1 MSAKASL
8 KIETRHEELDR
19 VSAAVEELAERE
31 GWPPEMAYR
40 VTLVIEELVVNIIN
54 HGHDS
59 GVHDIEIAMA
69 SEPDALTVDIIDDG
83 RPFDPLSDAP
93 EPDLDSLL
101 EDRPVGGLG
110 IHLVLTMMDEVHYR
124 REQDRNHTT
133 LVARRGE

>member
-31 GWPPEMAYR
+31 GWPPEMVYR

-54 HGHDS
+54 HGHDD

-110 IHLVLTMMDEVHYR
+110 IHLVRTMMDEVQYR

>member
-1 MSAKASL
+1 MSATASL
-8 KIETRHEELDR
+8 KIETRHDELDR

-31 GWPPEMAYR
+31 GWPPEMVYR
-40 VTLVIEELVVNIIN
+40 MTLVIEELVVNIIN
-54 HGHDS
+54 HGHDD

-69 SEPDALTVDIIDDG
+69 SEPDALTVEIIDDG

-110 IHLVLTMMDEVHYR
+110 IHLVRTMMDEVHYR

-133 LVARRGE
+133 LIARRGE

>member
-59 GVHDIEIAMA
+59 GVHDIEISMA

>member
-8 KIETRHEELDR
+8 KIETRQDELDR
-19 VSAAVEELAERE
+19 VSGAVEELAERE
-31 GWPPEMAYR
+31 GWPPEMVYR

-54 HGHDS
+54 HGHDD
-59 GVHDIEIAMA
+59 GVHDIEIAMT
-69 SEPDALTVDIIDDG
+69 SEPDALTVEIIDDG

-133 LVARRGE
+133 LIAHRGE

>member
-1 MSAKASL
+1 MSAKASI
-8 KIETRHEELDR
+8 KIETRHDELDR

-31 GWPPEMAYR
+31 DWPPEMVYR

-54 HGHDS
+54 HGHDD

-69 SEPDALTVDIIDDG
+69 SEPDALTVEIIDDG

-110 IHLVLTMMDEVHYR
+110 IHLVRTMMDEVHYR

-133 LVARRGE
+133 LIARRGE

>member
-1 MSAKASL
+1 MSAKASI
-8 KIETRHEELDR
+8 KIETRHDELDR

-31 GWPPEMAYR
+31 DWPPEMVYR

-54 HGHDS
+54 HGHDD

-69 SEPDALTVDIIDDG
+69 SEPDALTVEITDDG

-110 IHLVLTMMDEVHYR
+110 IHLVRTMMDEVHYR

-133 LVARRGE
+133 LIARRGE

>member
-1 MSAKASL
+1 LSAKASI
-8 KIETRHEELDR
+8 KIETRHDELDR

-31 GWPPEMAYR
+31 DWPPEMVYR

-54 HGHDS
+54 HGHDG

-69 SEPDALTVDIIDDG
+69 SEPDALTVEIIDDG

-110 IHLVLTMMDEVHYR
+110 IHLVRTMMDEVHYR

-133 LVARRGE
+133 LIARRGE

>member
-31 GWPPEMAYR
+31 SWPPEMVYR

-54 HGHDS
+54 HGHDD

-110 IHLVLTMMDEVHYR
+110 IHLVRTMMDEVQYR
-124 REQDRNHTT
+124 RDQDRNHTT

>member
-1 MSAKASL
+1 M
-8 KIETRHEELDR
+8 
-19 VSAAVEELAERE
+19 V
-31 GWPPEMAYR
+31 YR

-54 HGHDS
+54 HGHDD
-59 GVHDIEIAMA
+59 GVHDIEIAMT
-69 SEPDALTVDIIDDG
+69 SEPDALTVEIIDDG

-110 IHLVLTMMDEVHYR
+110 IHLVRTMMDEVHYR

-133 LVARRGE
+133 LIARRGE

>member
-1 MSAKASL
+1 MSAKASI
-8 KIETRHEELDR
+8 KIETRHDELDR

-31 GWPPEMAYR
+31 DWPPEMVYR

-54 HGHDS
+54 HGHDD

-69 SEPDALTVDIIDDG
+69 SEPDALTVEIIDDG

-110 IHLVLTMMDEVHYR
+110 IHLVRTMMDEVHYR
-124 REQDRNHTT
+124 RERDRNHTT
-133 LVARRGE
+133 LIARRGE

>member
-1 MSAKASL
+1 MSAKASI
-8 KIETRHEELDR
+8 KIETRHDELDR

-31 GWPPEMAYR
+31 DWPPEMVYR

-54 HGHDS
+54 HGHDG

-69 SEPDALTVDIIDDG
+69 SEPDALTVEIIDDG

-110 IHLVLTMMDEVHYR
+110 IHLVRTMMDEVHYR

-133 LVARRGE
+133 LIARRGE